1 MPHKLNTNQSAQR
14 GLALLSSARQ
24 GLAVIAVIMAFA
36 PISVFALTTP
46 KNLTDFVNNFIVI
59 LNYLIPFI
67 VGFAFF
73 GFMSGLLKYVGSGGD
88 EERLSQGKQLVFYGV
103 IGLVIAFS
111 FWGLAKIIANTYLA
125 LGV

>member
-24 GLAVIAVIMAFA
+24 GLAVIMAFA

-73 GFMSGLLKYVGSGGD
+73 GFMIGLLKYVGSGGD
-88 EERLSQGKQLVFYGV
+88 EERLSQGKQLIVYGLV
-103 IGLVIAFS
+103 GMVIAFS

>member
-88 EERLSQGKQLVFYGV
+88 EERLSQGKQLIVYGLV
-103 IGLVIAFS
+103 GMVIAFS